1 MKKIL
6 STVVVTLVFVVFF
19 GVTES
24 ARAYDSYQSFRAR
37 PISLNVDFQYF
48 KTDTNFIADGG
59 KSTLLPGH
67 NFQNMNFS
75 PKIRWQFGS
84 DFALLGGFNYGYSE
98 SNDNAFSRKN
108 SLINRIDLA
117 AEYQFLSDAWMKIFG
132 RLSYAHS
139 LEKID
144 YSGDAVLTSNGAS
157 EIYPEIIL
165 NMDFVGGIY
174 TFIKGGI
181 NVRGEGLSTL
191 GTYGV
196 GSELRFSSF
205 GLGASMLGQLTVKED
220 DNTKSSS
227 YRDTLNN
234 RVDGGSKIFNAINP
248 NSHNLELNLNF
259 LMHRQS
265 QIKVYAGTTVVGSNT
280 ASGYYVGTNLNWVF
294 DYTPSISVPTK
305 SAPRRK
311 EPEVLFKE
319 KTDDGVNQDYFKPVT
334 PVAPE
339 YIQQIEGSQKN
350 LQQTTEPDPD
360 EMIQTK
366 KVPTKTK
373 GYKIKLRRAKQN

>member
-1 MKKIL
+1 
-6 STVVVTLVFVVFF
+6 
-19 GVTES
+19 
-24 ARAYDSYQSFRAR
+24 
-37 PISLNVDFQYF
+37 
-48 KTDTNFIADGG
+48 
-59 KSTLLPGH
+59 
-67 NFQNMNFS
+67 
-75 PKIRWQFGS
+75 
-84 DFALLGGFNYGYSE
+84 
-98 SNDNAFSRKN
+98 
-108 SLINRIDLA
+108 
-117 AEYQFLSDAWMKIFG
+117 
-132 RLSYAHS
+132 
-139 LEKID
+139 
-144 YSGDAVLTSNGAS
+144 
-157 EIYPEIIL
+157 
-165 NMDFVGGIY
+165 
-174 TFIKGGI
+174 
-181 NVRGEGLSTL
+181 
-191 GTYGV
+191 
-196 GSELRFSSF
+196 
-205 GLGASMLGQLTVKED
+205 
-220 DNTKSSS
+220 
-227 YRDTLNN
+227 
-234 RVDGGSKIFNAINP
+234 
-248 NSHNLELNLNF
+248 
-259 LMHRQS
+259 MHRQS